1 VVNQLG
7 RQSVNVDTLTRKD
20 LDQLSKAITQALLV
34 VDGVEGVKGREATQE
49 EVEEKREPSQ
59 ESHQVEKLEDGT
71 THKGSY
77 PLIKINI

>member
-20 LDQLSKAITQALLV
+20 LDQLSKAITQALQV

-49 EVEEKREPSQ
+49 EVEEKRECQ